1 VESKVTDLDLT
12 APASWERSSRRA
24 MLRPVATADSD
35 VPRRRRRGGNSPSPS
50 EVAAAFNVL
59 EGAAVFYGLPD
70 RVLRSFARRLR
81 PLRVSRGSVIVS
93 QDEAGDCIFFV
104 AQGRCQ
110 LAIQHAAG
118 HRVPVAVLAAGD
130 FFGEAA
136 CILGE
141 RHQATAV
148 ALEDCKLFAL
158 DRASLYAVISQSSPE
173 FALLSRLARQR
184 EAAYAETDAQAR
196 WGVLLSEAPVV
207 AVYSPK
213 GGSGGTTV
221 ALNLV
226 GALSRRYPGQVLLLD
241 LDLPYNHAALLA
253 NLIPTTCL
261 ARAAETPPEAF
272 EEVLLSTVLYHAGG
286 PMILPGALKP
296 EEADLIT
303 PELLA
308 RTITFLRRSFRYVIV
323 DLGVALSETVLA
335 IVDHVQHVVLVVTP
349 EISAVKASADALE
362 ILLTLGVPADEV
374 SVLLNHR
381 GAKPAVLRPSLE
393 RMLGKPV
400 DVEMLFDGG
409 RPDEAALHGNIL
421 SLTDPKSEVTKG
433 VEALANRLEKHQAT
447 ASASAGLPA
456 ELTAPAPAAVR
467 GGGRLLVEAWRYLT
481 EDSP

>member
-1 VESKVTDLDLT
+1 VL
-12 APASWERSSRRA
+12 ERSS
-24 MLRPVATADSD
+24 
-35 VPRRRRRGGNSPSPS
+35 
-50 EVAAAFNVL
+50 
-59 EGAAVFYGLPD
+59 VFYALPD
-70 RVLRSFARRLR
+70 GVLRSLARRLR
-81 PLRVSRGSVIVS
+81 PMRVTSGSVIVT
-93 QDEAGDCIFFV
+93 QGETGDCILFV
-104 AQGRCQ
+104 GQGRCQ
-110 LAIQHAAG
+110 LSIEHAAG
-118 HRVPVAVLAAGD
+118 HRVPVAVLAEGD

-136 CILGE
+136 CLLGE
-141 RHQATAV
+141 RQQATAV
-148 ALEDCKLFAL
+148 ALEDCKLYAL
-158 DRASLYAVISQSSPE
+158 DRASLYTVISQSSAE
-173 FALLSRLARQR
+173 YVQLARLARQR
-184 EAAYAETDAQAR
+184 HAAYGETDAQAR
-196 WGVLLSEAPVV
+196 WGHLLSEAPVV

-286 PMILPGALKP
+286 PMILPGALRP

-308 RTITFLRRSFRYVIV
+308 RTISVLRKSFRYVIV
-323 DLGVALSETVLA
+323 DLGVALSETVLSV
-335 IVDHVQHVVLVVTP
+335 VDHVQHVVLVVTP

-362 ILLTLGVPADEV
+362 ILLTLGVPGEQM

-381 GAKPAVLRPSLE
+381 SPKPAVLRMSLE
-393 RMLGKPV
+393 RMLGRPV
-400 DVEMLFDGG
+400 DVEMLFDGA
-409 RPDEAALHGNIL
+409 RPDEAAVHGNIL
-421 SLTDPKSEVTKG
+421 SLSDPKSEVTKG
-433 VEALANRLEKHQAT
+433 VEALANQLERQQPD
-447 ASASAGLPA
+447 ASGSGAFAPPR
-456 ELTAPAPAAVR
+456 TAPTSAAVR